1 MLVHNESLI
10 KKGKTNMANY
20 FTDMNTEDFN
30 QETLDK
36 MNHDMKIWMNENAH
50 LKNNAE
56 YDDLFKNACEKI
68 INKYC

>member
-1 MLVHNESLI
+1 
-10 KKGKTNMANY
+10 MANY